1 MRVEIA
7 FSGQCSVHGGDGRKG
22 LAVFL
27 YLAEGVQAYNKRQK
41 KEMASRDAAKVCSDA
56 HRREIFTDGQERSEE
71 VEQVPE
77 ARLHKYR
84 RDEKFDSLILGAK
97 GGMYTY
103 GI

>member
-1 MRVEIA
+1 
-7 FSGQCSVHGGDGRKG
+7 
-22 LAVFL
+22 
-27 YLAEGVQAYNKRQK
+27 
-41 KEMASRDAAKVCSDA
+41 MASRDAAKVCSDA